1 MSPPLSSSSRPS
13 SWFNRDVVAGALF
26 LAIGLF
32 FPAERPWPLLRHHAQ
47 DRAGAFP
54 SMVAGLLILT
64 GVGLCVKGLI
74 TRGPVAS
81 VFGAPRPLLA
91 VLASLILFGVTVRDA
106 GLLPAV
112 LLCTL
117 AAALAMRPLRPGG
130 DDTLRHPSRHLLLRR
145 LHHRARHA
153 HAGHRSLVPLL
164 KRHRPPSGAFPLDT
178 LSSILLGLNQAIPAR
193 EPVLVLHR
201 RASGHVGGLAARPR
215 PGPPRSPSSCL
226 SPWGWTR
233 SPR

>member
-13 SWFNRDVVAGALF
+13 SWFNRDMVAGALF

-32 FPAERPWPLLRHHAQ
+32 FLLNGLGLSFGTMRKIGP
-47 DRAGAFP
+47 GAFP

-117 AAALAMRPLRPGG
+117 AAALAMRPLRLGVM
-130 DDTLRHPSRHLLLRR
+130 TLYGIL
-145 LHHRARHA
+145 
-153 HAGHRSLVPLL
+153 AGIFCCAVFIT
-164 KRHRPPSGAFPLDT
+164 A
-178 LSSILLGLNQAIPAR
+178 LGMPM
-193 EPVLVLHR
+193 PVI
-201 RASGHVGGLAARPR
+201 
-215 PGPPRSPSSCL
+215 GPWFRF
-226 SPWGWTR
+226 
-233 SPR
+233 